1 MPLFPGFIGG
11 SGTTQSLTADGERT
25 VNLYVERMDSEAAA
39 NRAALFPAPGFRT
52 WSTVGDTGGR
62 GSLVAAGRLFMVIG
76 GTLYEFDSN
85 GTATNRGTVAV
96 DANPAQLVYNGLV
109 GGQIGIASG
118 GNAYC
123 LVLSSN
129 TFSQVLTGD
138 CTMIAFAAGFGLAFN
153 INTGHVRLSALND
166 FTTWPPATFFQRS
179 LFGDPYQT
187 MFVDTNNLVWMI
199 GTDTFEVRYNSGTG
213 TQPFIP
219 LSGLVGRYGIAS
231 PFAFGLSGLGNF
243 WLARNPEGIGQFVMT
258 RGASPTPISSYAFNT
273 TIAKY
278 LRTSRIDNAEIVVY
292 QQEGHTS
299 ANLTFPSPNATWSVD
314 VETQSWT
321 ERGTWNS
328 VRGDFDA
335 WAPRT
340 HVYAFGKHLIA
351 DRTTG
356 KISEMDTTF
365 ATEIDGVTGIKRM
378 RRAPALISEHK
389 RIPIDRFELLMDVGL
404 AVKSG
409 QGSDPQVMLRVS
421 PDAGRTW
428 GNERR
433 ASTGRMGEYGKRV
446 YWDRIGA
453 PMAAMFEVT
462 YTEPVPFRLVN
473 AFLNNDEQAA

>member
-1 MPLFPGFIGG
+1 MPAFPGFIGG

-25 VNLYVERMDSEAAA
+25 VNLYQERMDGEAAA
-39 NRAALFPAPGFRT
+39 NRAALFPAPGFRN
-52 WSTVGDTGGR
+52 WSTVADTGGR
-62 GSLVAAGRLFMVIG
+62 GSIVAAGRLFVVMG
-76 GTLYEFDSN
+76 AALYEFDSN
-85 GTATNRGTVAV
+85 GTATNRGAVAV

-109 GGQIGIASG
+109 GGQLGIASG

-123 LVLSSN
+123 FVLATN
-129 TFSQVLTGD
+129 VLTQVLTGD

-153 INTGHVRLSALND
+153 ILTGHVRLSALND

-219 LSGLVGRYGIAS
+219 LSGLVGRYGIAA

-243 WLARNPEGIGQFVMT
+243 WLARNPEGVGQFVMT
-258 RGASPTPISSYAFNT
+258 KGASPTAISSYAFDT
-273 TIAKY
+273 ALAKY
-278 LRTSRIDNAEIVVY
+278 LRTSRIDNAEVVTY
-292 QQEGHTS
+292 QQGGHTF
-299 ANLTFPSPNATWSVD
+299 ANVTLPSPNATWSVD

-335 WAPRT
+335 WPVRT
-340 HVYAFGKHLIA
+340 HVQAFGKHLIG

-356 KISEMDTTF
+356 KISEMDT
-365 ATEIDGVTGIKRM
+365 AYSTEIDGVTGIKRL
-378 RRAPALISEHK
+378 RRAPALINEHK
-389 RIPIDRFELLMDVGL
+389 RIPIDRFEILLDVGL
-404 AVKSG
+404 GLASG
-409 QGSDPQVMLRVS
+409 QGSDPLVMMRFS

-428 GNERR
+428 GNERIG
-433 ASTGRMGEYGKRV
+433 SSGRMGAYGKRV
-446 YWDRIGA
+446 YWTRFGA
-453 PMAAMFEVT
+453 SSAPTFEVSST
-462 YTEPVPFRLVN
+462 DPVPFRLVN
-473 AFLNNDEQAA
+473 AWLNNESAA